1 MESFGHLALCLG
13 GPDHVGGVATS
24 RPALDRE
31 TVDGIIRM
39 LMDINAKLELLLGE
53 EDGNAWEDDS

>member
-1 MESFGHLALCLG
+1 LRFVWAIQTVLAVWRRG
-13 GPDHVGGVATS
+13 DPP
-24 RPALDRE
+24 RDRE

-53 EDGNAWEDDS
+53 GDGNAWEDDS